1 VGCFFSGCLFGKLE
15 TARSGGRMF
24 VLKNIFSTSK
34 AIKPRNTGP
43 ETAPVKMNLEERMA
57 FRRELLF
64 EAIKVTMQA
73 HGVLSSSYKTKV
85 VRNDK
90 RGHQYSVMM
99 DLSTDFLHNE
109 EGRPEKLLALGT
121 AIAKNAE
128 ERYGLKVVGVYWQVN
143 EDSKGFEVAPREGS
157 SSHAPLPSAAPTGRQ
172 KYERASAEDLAAFE
186 AAWQKG
192 QEMQIGDRI
201 YSSDLAPLGDD
212 SAGRKR

>member
-1 VGCFFSGCLFGKLE
+1 
-15 TARSGGRMF
+15 MF

-34 AIKPRNTGP
+34 AAKPRNTGP

-64 EAIKVTMQA
+64 EAIKTTMQA
-73 HGVLSSSYKTKV
+73 HGVLSSGYKTKV

-109 EGRPEKLLALGT
+109 EGRPEKLLALGS

-128 ERYGLKVVGVYWQVN
+128 ERYGLRVVGVYWQVN
-143 EDSKGFEVAPREGS
+143 EDIKGFDVVPREATSPS
-157 SSHAPLPSAAPTGRQ
+157 SPTPLAATPQTARQ
-172 KYERASAEDLAAFE
+172 RYERASAEELAAFE

-192 QEMQIGDRI
+192 HDMQIGDRI